1 MTYCTNPNCP
11 EPQNSDTPPTCH
23 TCGSSLQLNDRYF
36 ALQLLGQGA
45 CERTFL
51 AIDTQNNSINYNSTN
66 CVIKQ
71 IFCSA
76 TSAPGAAI
84 ALPPEIQHLQA
95 LSNHP
100 QIPSLIDA
108 FEQAGQLYLVQ
119 DWIDGQNLAIVLQQQ
134 GSFSEPQIWR
144 LLTELL
150 PLLHLT
156 HQHQLIHQDIKPE
169 NIIQTPKHFFLV
181 DFSAAIGV
189 VSAAPPR
196 GSPEYAAPE
205 QTQGKATYASDL
217 YSLGVTC
224 IHLLTEVSPFD
235 LYDTLNDCWIWRSCL
250 PQPVSDR
257 LAQILDHLIQ
267 HQVSSRFQT
276 AAQVMAAM
284 GLRSPIARTR
294 ETPAYTPRHSRQAQ
308 GAVNTIA
315 LCPIAPTLAS
325 AGDNKAIYLWDLTT
339 QQRPVKLPA
348 QGVRSLLF
356 APDGKTLI
364 SAGDDKTIRLWDWQ
378 SGKPLTAFVGHTA
391 SIRSLALSPDGK
403 TLASAGWDKTV
414 RLWDWQSGELIQVWR
429 HGLQVTAVAFS
440 PNGEWIASAS
450 CDRTVRL
457 WQLPQPDQQL
467 DQPIVLSGHTWAV
480 LTVAF
485 SPDSQILATG
495 SEDNS
500 IKLWEVQTGRLLQT
514 LTEHSWAIAAL
525 AFSPDGK
532 TLISASWDK
541 TIKLWEIASGR
552 LQASLLGH
560 TDSVNAIAVRP
571 AAAGFPAGYEIFSG
585 SRDQS
590 IHQWLI
596 EHPSRFKPKTS
607 P

>member
-23 TCGSSLQLNDRYF
+23 ACGSSLQLNDRYF

-51 AIDTQNNSINYNSTN
+51 AIDTQNHSTN

-71 IFCSA
+71 ILCSA
-76 TSAPGAAI
+76 PSAPGAAI
-84 ALPPEIQHLQA
+84 ALPQEIQHLQA

-100 QIPSLIDA
+100 QIPTLIDA

-134 GSFSEPQIWR
+134 GAFSEPQIWR

-169 NIIQTPKHFFLV
+169 NIIQTPEHLALV
-181 DFSAAIGV
+181 DFGAAIGRV
-189 VSAAPPR
+189 PAAML

-205 QTQGKATYASDL
+205 QTQGKVTYASDL

-235 LYDTLNDCWIWRSCL
+235 LYDTLNDRWIWRSCL

-257 LAQILDHLIQ
+257 LAQILDQLIQ
-267 HQVSSRFQT
+267 HEVSSRFQT
-276 AAQVMAAM
+276 ADQVMAAI
-284 GLRSPIARTR
+284 GLRSLIARPQVQV
-294 ETPAYTPRHSRQAQ
+294 PAYTPLHSRQAQ

-315 LCPIAPTLAS
+315 LCPVASTLAS

-391 SIRSLALSPDGK
+391 SVRSLAFSPDGK

-414 RLWDWQSGELIQVWR
+414 RLWDWRSGELLQVLQ

-440 PNGEWIASAS
+440 PEGEWIASAS

-457 WQLPQPDQQL
+457 WQQPQPNQQPN
-467 DQPIVLSGHTWAV
+467 QPILLSGHTWAV

-552 LQASLLGH
+552 LQALLLGH
-560 TDSVNAIAVRP
+560 TDSVNAITVRP
-571 AAAGFPAGYEIFSG
+571 LAGFPAGYEIFSG
-585 SRDQS
+585 SKDHS

-596 EHPSRFKPKTS
+596 EHPARFKPKTS